1 MSKSKI
7 ILSSLVLAIGLA
19 SCASQP
25 TIKSKTETI
34 GDVDNLKI
42 VDMRS
47 GLSSATDSSVGG
59 LLTVQAGVKNEDSV
73 MRSVYYRCNFFD
85 GNKFQVGPDGQWI
98 PVIIYGGQT
107 KAIQCLA
114 TTSEAVDF
122 KIELS
127 STGTTVQLYK

>member
-1 MSKSKI
+1 MRKI
-7 ILSSLVLAIGLA
+7 TLISLVLALGLSA
-19 SCASQP
+19 CASQP

-34 GDVDNLKI
+34 GDVDNLKV

-47 GLSSATDSSVGG
+47 GLSSSTDSSAGG
-59 LLTVQAGVKNEDSV
+59 LLTVQAGIKNEDSV
-73 MRSVYYRCNFFD
+73 MRSVYYRCNFYD
-85 GNKFQVGPDGQWI
+85 GNKFQVGQDGQWI

-114 TTSEAVDF
+114 TTPEAVDF